1 LTDKQKE
8 WSLSN
13 KVYSFDNLKVK
24 KNGYRFMRAFTK
36 KYKGK
41 NASYFQWVWTVTLEN
56 TSDYDLDV
64 SVSYNLVDEEE
75 FKVTGD
81 EKSVYLPVNQ
91 TKTLKGTSDFFLSEI
106 DRIKWGVF
114 YIHQN
119 RVGSQRARQNISR
132 NQLKKQSSSVIFGR
146 PGKLIPVSRQHPIW
160 FNAIKSSMNPQ
171 NELLEAY
178 ITSEQI
184 MLNPVDVKP
193 TRHGQV
199 FVGKKYRDKYVSM
212 TEFQGLKDYVKESDQ
227 SAILEELKKNKRYQ
241 HILSWLNVSGNEV
254 IHETNKSISVLT
266 FAEDTYSKKVV
277 VVSASVVLINGKV
290 YNFLLGS
297 ELSATNLNWIK
308 HKTIDWI
315 SNLFLINQ

>member
-1 LTDKQKE
+1 
-8 WSLSN
+8 
-13 KVYSFDNLKVK
+13 
-24 KNGYRFMRAFTK
+24 
-36 KYKGK
+36 
-41 NASYFQWVWTVTLEN
+41 
-56 TSDYDLDV
+56 
-64 SVSYNLVDEEE
+64 
-75 FKVTGD
+75 
-81 EKSVYLPVNQ
+81 
-91 TKTLKGTSDFFLSEI
+91 
-106 DRIKWGVF
+106 
-114 YIHQN
+114 
-119 RVGSQRARQNISR
+119 
-132 NQLKKQSSSVIFGR
+132 
-146 PGKLIPVSRQHPIW
+146 
-160 FNAIKSSMNPQ
+160 
-171 NELLEAY
+171 
-178 ITSEQI
+178 
-184 MLNPVDVKP
+184 
-193 TRHGQV
+193 
-199 FVGKKYRDKYVSM
+199 M